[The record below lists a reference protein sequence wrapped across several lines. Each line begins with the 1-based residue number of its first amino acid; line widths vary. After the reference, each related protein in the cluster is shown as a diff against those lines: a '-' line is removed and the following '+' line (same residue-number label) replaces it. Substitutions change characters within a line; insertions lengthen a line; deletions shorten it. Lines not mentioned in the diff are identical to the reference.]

1 MKCRFLLILFF
12 VPLSVFPLR
21 IKCFPKKFVL
31 IEGGAVIKPQEG
43 NDGVMYLDNGVREGY
58 GFLRADGY
66 RDKYIFLSRGD
77 SSVREYKLER
87 LNTDLVFSG
96 FLPTGSQPKSVR
108 FSPDGRY
115 VVAALLDG
123 GGIDVYDMKNLRVR
137 KKIRLPSG
145 YSGRKGFVE
154 SLFLKRAGEL
164 WISQMTTGMI
174 HVFDSTTFAYLMSF
188 SVKGAWP
195 KVLTAG
201 KDERRVFVS
210 NWESRTV
217 SVIDTASHT
226 VSDTYR
232 IPGIPRGMGVSPD
245 GRYLYVAVYS
255 GGKVV
260 KIDTDKGGI
269 VKKINL
275 GDGAPRHIVVAENSG
290 RIYVSDMY
298 YGNVAVIDS
307 GSDRVV
313 NIFHVGSNLNTIA
326 LSRDERYLFI
336 SSRGKNSRY
345 GYLHKGPVFGKIFVY
360 DTVLKRIVDWTWGG
374 NQPTGLDVSPDGRTV
389 VFSDFLDSRLEIY
402 NWER

>member
-1 MKCRFLLILFF
+1 MKSRFLLILLFLPF
-12 VPLSVFPLR
+12 SVFPLR

-31 IEGGAVIKPQEG
+31 IEGKSVIKPQKE
-43 NDGVMYLDNGVREGY
+43 NDGVMYLDTGGRDGY
-58 GFLRADGY
+58 GFLHANGY
-66 RDKYIFLSRGD
+66 RDKYIPLSSED
-77 SSVREYKLER
+77 SVVREYKLER
-87 LNTDLVFSG
+87 LNTELVFSS

-115 VVAALLDG
+115 LVAALLDG

-145 YSGRKGFVE
+145 YAGRKGFVE
-154 SLFLKRAGEL
+154 SLFLKCAGEL

-201 KDERRVFVS
+201 KNESCVFVS

-226 VSDTYR
+226 VSDIYR

-245 GRYLYVAVYS
+245 GRFLYVAVYS
-255 GGKVV
+255 GGKVI
-260 KIDTDKGGI
+260 KIDIENGKI
-269 VKKINL
+269 VKEIDL
-275 GDGAPRHIVVAENSG
+275 GEGAPRHIAVAEGSG
-290 RIYVSDMY
+290 KIYVSDMY
-298 YGNVAVIDS
+298 YGSIAVIDS
-307 GSDRVV
+307 GTDRVV

-374 NQPTGLDVSPDGRTV
+374 NQPTGLDVSPDGETV
-389 VFSDFLDSRLEIY
+389 VFSDFLDRRLEIY